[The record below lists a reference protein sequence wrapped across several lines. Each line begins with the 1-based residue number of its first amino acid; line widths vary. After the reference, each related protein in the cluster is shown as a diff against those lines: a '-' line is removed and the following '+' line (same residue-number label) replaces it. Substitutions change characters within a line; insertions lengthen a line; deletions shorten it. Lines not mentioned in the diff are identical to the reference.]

1 MKIISTYFTNMKT
14 PKTSVVGR
22 LAGMLCLLLISAA
35 TFAQNIS
42 VSGTVLDVH
51 SEPIIGASVVLEG
64 GTTVGTITDFDGNFT
79 LPNVPTNGKLS
90 ISYIGYRTQEVSV
103 NGRTSI
109 NITLEEDSKQLDEVV
124 VVGYGVQRKSDLTGS
139 VSSVKADDALKT
151 MPTSNVTDAL
161 QGRMAGVSIVSSS
174 GQPGSGSTI
183 RVRGVNSISGDGGPL
198 VVIDGFIGGDLSA
211 LNPSDIES
219 IEVLKDASATAVYG
233 SRGANGVLLVTTKR
247 AQKGT
252 TRVTYSGY
260 VNLKTPGKLPTQ
272 LSAADN
278 ARLQN
283 SYMEEVYGIPP
294 YTVGRYF
301 TSDEIAAFE
310 NGEGGF
316 DYLDGTFRNAVEQ
329 MHEISVSGSSE
340 KTQYLVS
347 ASFNLDEGIVNN
359 SEGTRANYRA
369 KVDTEIRSWWKAGAT
384 LWGFYRKNSG
394 PNFGQN
400 LNVLNRAL
408 MFPRFLD
415 MKDEEGNYNDLSREP
430 NPMRKINE
438 VVSDGYTYNSYF
450 QAYTDFNIYKGLTFR
465 SSISF
470 NLGNTNSQSAN
481 TAESYPAHPSQ
492 SGYTSATV
500 NNSNSYGFLNTN
512 VLSYVNEFN
521 EKHRINATAVFEQSY
536 NTTYT
541 NGITVRDLFDDN
553 IHFNNIGLAQT
564 VNTPTSNRTK
574 TTMMSFMG
582 RVNYV
587 LLNRYMITASYRYDG
602 SSRLAKG
609 NQWYGFPSVAVA
621 WDAQK
626 EKFLYGIDWLS
637 QAKLRFGYGVTGNQ
651 AVPAYSAY
659 SQISQSV
666 DSKGNIS
673 LSGTRRANPNL
684 KWESTT
690 QYNVGLDLVFKNNRF
705 TASIDAYNKLSKDV
719 ILEVTLPATTG
730 FTNELVNAA
739 TIRNRGIEVTLGA
752 DVIDNRNFRWHT
764 DVILSHNEG
773 VIKRIDGTKMFMELS
788 GNFENTAYRYIVGE
802 KIGTMW
808 GYINDGIW
816 GTEDIHLAPAGT
828 NVGDYKY
835 VDLDGDGQITPDKD
849 RTIIGNGQPTF
860 NWGWTNT
867 FSFFNFDFSVFL
879 TGFHGFDIY
888 NNNDWLTVIDS
899 RVSANPDWLNRW
911 TPANQ
916 NTDIPSFQGKSSDKG
931 VSSRHVE
938 KGNFIKVK
946 TLTVG
951 YNFKFPWM
959 QKATIH
965 NLRVFASA
973 QNPFILTKYS
983 GIDPEVTLKNTLTPG
998 ADWGYYP
1005 NGRNF
1010 IFGMN
1015 ITF

>member
-109 NITLEEDSKQLDEVV
+109 NITLEEDSKQRDEVV

-174 GQPGSGSTI
+174 GQPGSASTI

-690 QYNVGLDLVFKNNRF
+690 QYNVGLDLGFKNNRF

-719 ILEVTLPATTG
+719 ILAATLPPTTVAP
-730 FTNELVNAA
+730 NELVNAA
-739 TIRNRGIEVTLGA
+739 TI
-752 DVIDNRNFRWHT
+752 
-764 DVILSHNEG
+764 
-773 VIKRIDGTKMFMELS
+773 
-788 GNFENTAYRYIVGE
+788 
-802 KIGTMW
+802 
-808 GYINDGIW
+808 
-816 GTEDIHLAPAGT
+816 
-828 NVGDYKY
+828 
-835 VDLDGDGQITPDKD
+835 
-849 RTIIGNGQPTF
+849 
-860 NWGWTNT
+860 
-867 FSFFNFDFSVFL
+867 
-879 TGFHGFDIY
+879 
-888 NNNDWLTVIDS
+888 
-899 RVSANPDWLNRW
+899 LNRAPDV
-911 TPANQ
+911 T
-916 NTDIPSFQGKSSDKG
+916 
-931 VSSRHVE
+931 HV
-938 KGNFIKVK
+938 VV
-946 TLTVG
+946 L
-951 YNFKFPWM
+951 
-959 QKATIH
+959 AAH
-965 NLRVFASA
+965 
-973 QNPFILTKYS
+973 
-983 GIDPEVTLKNTLTPG
+983 
-998 ADWGYYP
+998 
-1005 NGRNF
+1005 RNS
-1010 IFGMN
+1010 
-1015 ITF
+1015 T